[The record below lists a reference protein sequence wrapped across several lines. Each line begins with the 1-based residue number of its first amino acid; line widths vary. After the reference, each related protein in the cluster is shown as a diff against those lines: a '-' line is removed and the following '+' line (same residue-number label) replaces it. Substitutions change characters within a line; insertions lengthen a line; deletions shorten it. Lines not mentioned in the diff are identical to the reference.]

1 MICAF
6 LFTQFPNT
14 SLIEVSSYIRTSL
27 GLEFLFPAV
36 NIGVLPCR
44 QSQKRQ
50 AFLPRFSACGAL
62 KRRDRSKESD

>member
-1 MICAF
+1 MICVF

-36 NIGVLPCR
+36 NLYQYI
-44 QSQKRQ
+44 
-50 AFLPRFSACGAL
+50 FSAKHMVGQWACGCVSQTDKL
-62 KRRDRSKESD
+62 TQ

>member
-1 MICAF
+1 MICVF

-14 SLIEVSSYIRTSL
+14 SLIEVSSYIRTSS
-27 GLEFLFPAV
+27 GLEFLFPTV

-44 QSQKRQ
+44 QSQRRQ

-62 KRRDRSKESD
+62 KRCDRSKESD